1 MTAFR
6 FALLLVWLL
15 GVGQGAQG
23 GEGLDPFSNVSGA
36 VQAPERELLRFSN
49 TQKWEEKYKPYLQK
63 QTRILKDAERL
74 ISIPPPPANSSA
86 RTRRELDYL
95 LELQALRTP
104 EQILQ
109 IETELQMWGFTM
121 GNLSLTEVLK
131 GEDHPK
137 TARLL
142 EVTNEEFWGVIF
154 KAKQHFDRVRPTYLE
169 PRLEPSIEMPNHPA
183 YPSGHATQ
191 AFVLAY
197 LFQELAPD
205 QSDAFVASAAQIARN
220 REIAGVHYPS
230 DSEAGRLLARQI
242 VDLLLSDLEFQELLT
257 AAREEW

>member
-1 MTAFR
+1 MTPFR
-6 FALLLVWLL
+6 FAILIVWLS
-15 GVGQGAQG
+15 GVGQGLA
-23 GEGLDPFSNVSGA
+23 GEPTDPFSDFSGA
-36 VQAPERELLRFSN
+36 VQDPGSEALRFSN

-74 ISIPPPPANSSA
+74 ISIPPPPANSSV
-86 RTRRELDYL
+86 RTRKELDYL

-104 EQILQ
+104 EQIQ
-109 IETELQMWGFTM
+109 DIETELQMWGFRM
-121 GNLSLTEVLK
+121 GNLPLVDFLK
-131 GEDHPK
+131 GENHPK
-137 TARLL
+137 TAQLL

-169 PRLEPSIEMPNHPA
+169 PRLKPAIEMPNHPA

-205 QSDAFVASAAQIARN
+205 QSEAFLASAAQIARN

-242 VDLLLSDLEFQELLT
+242 VDLLLSDLEFQEMLA